1 MADFITASI
10 CLDKIPKDA
19 GYIKIGKDGKKYISI
34 VIAEMKEE
42 NEYGN
47 THYLYMSQT
56 KEERDAKAK
65 RTYIGNGKAY
75 KPKEATPPVTAE
87 AVAEMPPISEAEADD
102 LPF

>member
-34 VIAEMKEE
+34 VIAEGKEPDAFD
-42 NEYGN
+42 N
-47 THYLYMSQT
+47 THYIYLSQT
-56 KEERDAKAK
+56 KEQREAKEK
-65 RTYIGNGKAY
+65 KIYLGNGKAY
-75 KPKEATPPVTAE
+75 QPKTAPVSVE
-87 AVAEMPPISEAEADD
+87 DVSEMPTATAADVDD